1 MNEKSAIWVTWEYQ
15 TRNGSLSRL
24 LKVPLY
30 EIVSEKTGL
39 RRYAES
45 LLRTFRLIRSEKPQV
60 VFCQNPSIV
69 LSLFCV
75 LFKNFL
81 SYAVVVDEHNAGLFP
96 LDGQKKL
103 LNWIARYIVRKADA
117 VIVTNDSLAEICSD
131 WSGRPIVME
140 DPLPDFKEEYA
151 ITQKVKKNMVV
162 CAGRPFELLFICTW
176 APDEPYM
183 NVLQAAK
190 SFSKDALRITITG
203 NHRNKIDPLAV
214 PDNVHLTGFLSKSD
228 YVNHLAKADGVLVL
242 TTRQDCLNC
251 GAYEAVSLLKPG
263 ILSDTSALRGY
274 FASGF
279 VFTDNS
285 AENLVECIKLLM
297 EQARSLRAGV
307 RDLKKACENN
317 DIANYSKIR
326 EFLEKLV

>member
-24 LKVPLY
+24 LGIPLY

-39 RRYAES
+39 RRYAGS
-45 LLRTFRLIRSEKPQV
+45 LLRTFRLIRSEKPEV

-75 LFKNFL
+75 LFRRLLF
-81 SYAVVVDEHNAGLFP
+81 YAVIVDEHNAGLFP
-96 LDGQKKL
+96 LDGQNKIL
-103 LNWIARYIVRKADA
+103 SWVARYIVRKADG
-117 VIVTNDSLAEICSD
+117 VIVTNDSLAEICRD
-131 WSGRPIVME
+131 WSGRPIVIE

-151 ITQKVKKNMVV
+151 ISQKVEQ
-162 CAGRPFELLFICTW
+162 GRMAENGSSFKLLFICTW

-190 SFSKDALRITITG
+190 SFSRDALRIIITG
-203 NHRNKIDPLAV
+203 NYRNKIDPLAV

-285 AENLVECIKLLM
+285 AENLAECIKLLM
-297 EQARSLRAGV
+297 EQAHSLRAGV

-317 DIANYSKIR
+317 DIANYSRIR